1 MARVTYDIIIVG
13 AGPAGLSAAIYA
25 ARRKAKVVVLEA
37 ETVGGRI
44 TKTPLMENYPGTPN
58 ISGPEL
64 AKRMREQV
72 EALDVKIKIER
83 VTDIWKEED
92 SFVVKTEMAS
102 YNAKAVIL
110 ATGVQQKKLGIKEEE
125 KFIGRG
131 VSYCAICDAPLFAG
145 KTVAVMGGGDS
156 AAKTAL
162 LVAAY
167 ANKVILIH
175 RREALRTE
183 PLLQDRLFAN
193 KKIQVIWN
201 KVVEAIKGE
210 NLVEGVTLRDTK
222 TSEKIDLPV
231 GGIFV
236 ELGGIPATVLA
247 RKLGIETNER
257 GYVKVDKH
265 QRTNVNGFFAAGD
278 VTDFPLRQVSTAVG
292 EGATAA
298 VSACVYIGK

>member
-1 MARVTYDIIIVG
+1 MASVVYDIIIVG
-13 AGPAGLSAAIYA
+13 AGPAGLTAAIYA
-25 ARRKAKVVVLEA
+25 ARRKARVVVFEA
-37 ETVGGRI
+37 ETVGGQI
-44 TKTPLMENYPGTPN
+44 TKTPLIENYPGVLN
-58 ISGPEL
+58 ISGSEL
-64 AKRMREQV
+64 AKKMQEQV
-72 EALDVKIKIER
+72 RALGVEIKIER
-83 VTDIWKEED
+83 AVDIWKEGEG
-92 SFVVKTEMAS
+92 FVVKTERAS
-102 YNAKAVIL
+102 YHSKAVIL
-110 ATGVQQKKLGIKEEE
+110 ATGVQSKRLDVQGEE

-131 VSYCAICDAPLFAG
+131 VSYCAICDAPLFAN
-145 KTVAVMGGGDS
+145 KAVVVVGGGDS

-162 LVAAY
+162 LVADY

-175 RREALRTE
+175 RRDALRAE

-193 KKIQVIWN
+193 KKVQVIWN

-222 TSEKIDLPV
+222 TNEKIDLPV

-236 ELGGIPATVLA
+236 EVGGIPAAVLA
-247 RKLGIETNER
+247 RKLGIETSEK

-298 VSACVYIGK
+298 ISACEYIGK